1 MKAKVLSEI
10 QIDALTEVFNVGA
23 GRAALSLSE
32 IVGEEVML
40 SVPSIEVL
48 KAEDVN
54 SRVLTL
60 KDDKFATVSQLF
72 SGPFEAEAVLLFT
85 ENYALEIVRDMMGSQ
100 MSIEDLAEFEQE
112 AMCELGN
119 IILNACLSAMAD
131 MLGISLNSSLPTYAM
146 SSPDEITARLAD
158 KRDEEDGESGGDDDG
173 SYGSYVLVLHIDL
186 VLEKHH
192 TEGHLIFLLS
202 STSLSK
208 LISHIQQYLNNI
220 L

>member
-10 QIDALTEVFNVGA
+10 QLDALTEVFNVGA

-72 SGPFEAEAVLLFT
+72 SGPFDAEAVLLFT

-146 SSPDEITARLAD
+146 SSPDEITTRLAD
-158 KRDEEDGESGGDDDG
+158 KGEEDGDS
-173 SYGSYVLVLHIDL
+173 SYILVLHIDL

>member
-1 MKAKVLSEI
+1 MKVLSEI
-10 QIDALTEVFNVGA
+10 ELDALTEVFNVGA

-32 IVGEEVML
+32 IVGEEVLL
-40 SVPSIEVL
+40 SVPSVEIL
-48 KAEDVN
+48 KAAEVN

-60 KDDKFATVSQLF
+60 KDNKFATVSQLF
-72 SGPFEAEAVLLFT
+72 TGPFDAEAVLLFT

-131 MLGISLNSSLPTYAM
+131 MLKISLSSSLPTYNM
-146 SSPDEITARLAD
+146 SSPEEISARLAEQG
-158 KRDEEDGESGGDDDG
+158 RDD
-173 SYGSYVLVLHIDL
+173 SYILVLHIDL

-208 LISHIQQYLNNI
+208 LILHIQQYLNNI

>member
-1 MKAKVLSEI
+1 MRVLSEI
-10 QIDALTEVFNVGA
+10 QVDALTEVFNVGA

-48 KAEDVN
+48 KADEVN
-54 SRVLTL
+54 SRVLAL
-60 KDDKFATVSQLF
+60 KDDKFATVSQMF
-72 SGPFEAEAVLLFT
+72 SGPFDAEAVLLFT

-146 SSPDEITARLAD
+146 SSPDEITSRLAD
-158 KRDEEDGESGGDDDG
+158 KREEDDGGDGD
-173 SYGSYVLVLHIDL
+173 GSYVLVLHIDL
-186 VLEKHH
+186 VLEKHR

-208 LISHIQQYLNNI
+208 LISHIEQYLNNI

>member
-32 IVGEEVML
+32 IVGEEVIL

-158 KRDEEDGESGGDDDG
+158 KRDDDDG
-173 SYGSYVLVLHIDL
+173 EDGDGSYVLVLHIDL

>member
-1 MKAKVLSEI
+1 
-10 QIDALTEVFNVGA
+10 
-23 GRAALSLSE
+23 
-32 IVGEEVML
+32 
-40 SVPSIEVL
+40 
-48 KAEDVN
+48 
-54 SRVLTL
+54 
-60 KDDKFATVSQLF
+60 
-72 SGPFEAEAVLLFT
+72 
-85 ENYALEIVRDMMGSQ
+85 
-100 MSIEDLAEFEQE
+100 
-112 AMCELGN
+112 MCELGN

-146 SSPDEITARLAD
+146 SSPDEITTRLAE
-158 KRDEEDGESGGDDDG
+158 KGIEDGDS
-173 SYGSYVLVLHIDL
+173 SYILVLHIDL

>member
-10 QIDALTEVFNVGA
+10 QLDALTEVFNVGA

-48 KAEDVN
+48 KAEEVN

-72 SGPFEAEAVLLFT
+72 SGPFDAEAVLLFT

-146 SSPDEITARLAD
+146 SSPDEITTRLAE
-158 KRDEEDGESGGDDDG
+158 KGVEDGDS
-173 SYGSYVLVLHIDL
+173 SYILVLHIDL

>member
-1 MKAKVLSEI
+1 MSILNEI
-10 QIDALTEVFNVGA
+10 ERDALTEIFNVGA
-23 GRAALSLSE
+23 GRAAQSLSE
-32 IVGEEVML
+32 IVGDEVRL
-40 SVPSIEVL
+40 SVPSVEVL
-48 KAEDVN
+48 RSGAIDEQ
-54 SRVLTL
+54 VLPRTRGR
-60 KDDKFATVSQLF
+60 FATVSQNF
-72 SGPFEAEAVLLFT
+72 DGPFDAEAVLLFT
-85 ENYALEIVRDMMGSQ
+85 EDRALSIVRDMMGSQ

-146 SSPDEITARLAD
+146 SSPDEITTRLAE
-158 KRDEEDGESGGDDDG
+158 KGVEDGDS
-173 SYGSYVLVLHIDL
+173 SYILVLHIDL